1 MFSVWQRD
9 LWLTEQKLWG
19 VLISALA
26 EITEVHP
33 TYLSLPFY
41 VACLF
46 TIGHQQVAVLDS
58 VTISCWRLYR
68 ETSSATIRKT
78 HDLHRFT

>member
-1 MFSVWQRD
+1 MAAGLVAYGTTVMGRANIRMY
-9 LWLTEQKLWG
+9 L
-19 VLISALA
+19 LA